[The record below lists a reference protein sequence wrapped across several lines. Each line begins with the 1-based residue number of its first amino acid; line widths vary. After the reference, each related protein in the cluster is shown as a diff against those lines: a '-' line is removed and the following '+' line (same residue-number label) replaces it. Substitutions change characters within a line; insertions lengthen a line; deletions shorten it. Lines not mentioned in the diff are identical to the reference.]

1 MTDFCY
7 DDFGGNVM
15 NTSGLSAPFKTN
27 FYYGWVVVFISG
39 LGVFFSGPG
48 QTYSVSVFIDSY
60 IKDFGW
66 SRSHVSA
73 IYSLAT
79 LAAGI
84 CMFFIGRFVD
94 KLGQRKMSVIVGTGL
109 AFACFWN
116 SMVINTA
123 MLFIGFFLIRI
134 LGQGSMSLIP
144 NTLVPQWFITKRG
157 KAMSLMAIGGFASSA
172 ALPPINA
179 WLVSQ
184 WGWSFSWKVWGIL
197 LLVIY
202 VPLAYLLIRNKPE
215 NIGEHPD
222 GIQMEWK
229 KENNRSGSIT
239 PVEEVNWTV
248 QEAIKTRAY
257 WLLLLCVGIP
267 ALVNTGLTFHLISI
281 FKTNGISPGIAA
293 LVLSL
298 MALIGFPVTLIAGPL
313 LDRVKVQYVLAGIFA
328 GEIIFILVL
337 LAADHTAIAIAFGVL
352 WGISG
357 GFERIALNYVWPSFF
372 GRKSLG
378 SIKGSAMTVT
388 VLGSALGPL
397 PFGLAFDLI
406 GGYEQILLVSMILPI
421 LGITAS
427 LLAKKP
433 MKALQ

>member
-1 MTDFCY
+1 MK
-7 DDFGGNVM
+7 
-15 NTSGLSAPFKTN
+15 TSGLSAPFKTN
-27 FYYGWVVVFISG
+27 FYYGWVIVFIAG

-73 IYSLAT
+73 VYSLAT

-84 CMFFIGRFVD
+84 CMFFVGRFVD
-94 KLGQRKMSVIVGTGL
+94 KWGQRKMSVIVGIGL
-109 AFACFWN
+109 ALASFWN
-116 SMVINTA
+116 SMVVNTA
-123 MLFIGFFLIRI
+123 MLFIGFFLIRV

-172 ALPPINA
+172 ALPPLNA
-179 WLVSQ
+179 WLVAT
-184 WGWSFSWKVWGIL
+184 WGWSFSWKVWGVL
-197 LLVIY
+197 LLVIF
-202 VPLAYLLIRNKPE
+202 VPLAYILIRNKPE
-215 NIGEHPD
+215 DIGEYPD
-222 GIQMEWK
+222 GVKPEWT
-229 KENNRSGSIT
+229 NDPSGPNKTSN
-239 PVEEVNWTV
+239 PFEEVNWTV
-248 QEAIKTRAY
+248 QEAVKTRAY
-257 WLLLLCVGIP
+257 WLLLFCVGIP

-337 LAADHTAIAIAFGVL
+337 LAADQTAIAIAFGVL

-357 GFERIALNYVWPSFF
+357 GFERITLNYVWPSFF
-372 GRKSLG
+372 GRQSLG

-397 PFGLAFDLI
+397 PFGLAYDYFA
-406 GGYEQILLVSMILPI
+406 GYEEILLMSIILPV
-421 LGITAS
+421 LGMAAAF
-427 LLAKKP
+427 LAKKP
-433 MKALQ
+433 EKEFL

>member
-1 MTDFCY
+1 
-7 DDFGGNVM
+7 M
-15 NTSGLSAPFKTN
+15 NTSSTSAPFKTN
-27 FYYGWVVVFISG
+27 FYYGWVIVFIAG

-73 IYSLAT
+73 VYSLAT

-84 CMFFIGRFVD
+84 CMFFVGRFVD
-94 KLGQRKMSVIVGTGL
+94 KWGQRKMSVIVGIGL
-109 AFACFWN
+109 AFASFWN
-116 SMVINTA
+116 SMVVNTA
-123 MLFIGFFLIRI
+123 MLFIGFFLIRL

-157 KAMSLMAIGGFASSA
+157 KALSLMAIGGFASSA
-172 ALPPINA
+172 ALPPLNA
-179 WLVSQ
+179 WLVAT
-184 WGWSFSWKVWGIL
+184 WGWSFSWKVWGVL
-197 LLVIY
+197 LLAVF
-202 VPLAYLLIRNKPE
+202 VPLAYFLIRNKPE
-215 NIGEHPD
+215 DIGEHPD
-222 GIQMEWK
+222 GLKPDWTIDPADP
-229 KENNRSGSIT
+229 NRT
-239 PVEEVNWTV
+239 RLPVEEVNWSV
-248 QEAIKTRAY
+248 QEAVKTRAY
-257 WLLLLCVGIP
+257 WLLLFCVGIP
-267 ALVNTGLTFHLISI
+267 SLVNTGLTFHLISI

-328 GEIIFILVL
+328 GEIIFILIL
-337 LAADHTAIAIAFGVL
+337 LAADQTAIAIAFGIL

-372 GRKSLG
+372 GRQSLG

-397 PFGLAFDLI
+397 PFGLAYDYF
-406 GGYEQILLVSMILPI
+406 GGYDEILLILITLPI
-421 LGITAS
+421 LGIAAS

-433 MKALQ
+433 VKEVH

>member
-1 MTDFCY
+1 
-7 DDFGGNVM
+7 M
-15 NTSGLSAPFKTN
+15 NTSSISAPFKTN
-27 FYYGWVVVFISG
+27 FYYGWVIVFIAG

-73 IYSLAT
+73 VYSLAT

-84 CMFFIGRFVD
+84 CMFFVGRFVD
-94 KLGQRKMSVIVGTGL
+94 KWGQRKMSVIVGIGL
-109 AFACFWN
+109 AFASFWN
-116 SMVINTA
+116 SMVVNTA
-123 MLFIGFFLIRI
+123 MLFIGFFLIRV

-172 ALPPINA
+172 ALPPLNA
-179 WLVSQ
+179 WLVAT
-184 WGWSFSWKVWGIL
+184 WGWSFSWKVWGVL
-197 LLVIY
+197 LLAVF
-202 VPLAYLLIRNKPE
+202 VPLAFFLIRNKPE
-215 NIGEHPD
+215 DIGEQPD
-222 GIQMEWK
+222 GLKPDWTIDPADH
-229 KENNRSGSIT
+229 NRT
-239 PVEEVNWTV
+239 RQPVEEVNWSV
-248 QEAIKTRAY
+248 QEAVKTRAY
-257 WLLLLCVGIP
+257 WLLLFCVGIP
-267 ALVNTGLTFHLISI
+267 SLVNTGLTFHLISI

-337 LAADHTAIAIAFGVL
+337 LAADQTAIAIAFGIL

-372 GRKSLG
+372 GRQSLG

-397 PFGLAFDLI
+397 PFGLAYDYFA
-406 GGYEQILLVSMILPI
+406 GYEEILLMSIALPVLGMI
-421 LGITAS
+421 AA

-433 MKALQ
+433 VKEF

>member
-1 MTDFCY
+1 MK
-7 DDFGGNVM
+7 
-15 NTSGLSAPFKTN
+15 TSGLSAPFKTN
-27 FYYGWVVVFISG
+27 FYYGWVIVFIAG

-73 IYSLAT
+73 VYSLAT

-84 CMFFIGRFVD
+84 CMFFVGRFVD
-94 KLGQRKMSVIVGTGL
+94 KWGQRKMSVIVGIGL
-109 AFACFWN
+109 ALASFWN
-116 SMVINTA
+116 SMVVNTA
-123 MLFIGFFLIRI
+123 MLFIGFFLIRV

-172 ALPPINA
+172 ALPPLNA
-179 WLVSQ
+179 WLVAT
-184 WGWSFSWKVWGIL
+184 WGWSFSWKVWGVL
-197 LLVIY
+197 LLVIF
-202 VPLAYLLIRNKPE
+202 VPLAYILIRNKPE
-215 NIGEHPD
+215 DIGEYPD
-222 GIQMEWK
+222 GVKPEWT
-229 KENNRSGSIT
+229 NDPSDSNRTSN
-239 PVEEVNWTV
+239 PFEEVNWTV
-248 QEAIKTRAY
+248 QEAVKTRAY
-257 WLLLLCVGIP
+257 WLLLFCVGIP

-337 LAADHTAIAIAFGVL
+337 LAADQTAIAIAFGVL

-357 GFERIALNYVWPSFF
+357 GFERITLNYVWPSFF
-372 GRKSLG
+372 GRQSLG

-397 PFGLAFDLI
+397 PFGLAYDYFA
-406 GGYEQILLVSMILPI
+406 GYQEILLMSIILPV
-421 LGITAS
+421 LGMAAA

-433 MKALQ
+433 EKELL

>member
-1 MTDFCY
+1 MK
-7 DDFGGNVM
+7 
-15 NTSGLSAPFKTN
+15 TSGLSAPFKTN
-27 FYYGWVVVFISG
+27 FYYGWVIVFIAG

-73 IYSLAT
+73 VYSLAT
-79 LAAGI
+79 LAAGV
-84 CMFFIGRFVD
+84 CMFFVGRFVD
-94 KLGQRKMSVIVGTGL
+94 KWGQRKMSVIVGIGL
-109 AFACFWN
+109 ALASFWN
-116 SMVINTA
+116 SMVVNTA
-123 MLFIGFFLIRI
+123 MLFIGFFLLRI
-134 LGQGSMSLIP
+134 LGQGSMTLIP

-157 KAMSLMAIGGFASSA
+157 KAMSFMAIGGFASSA
-172 ALPPINA
+172 VFPPLNA
-179 WLVSQ
+179 WLVAN

-197 LLVIY
+197 LLVVF
-202 VPLAYLLIRNKPE
+202 VPLAYFLIRNKPE
-215 NIGEHPD
+215 DIGEHPD
-222 GIQMEWK
+222 GIKPDWINDPADPTRTIK
-229 KENNRSGSIT
+229 
-239 PVEEVNWTV
+239 PFEEVNWTV
-248 QEAIKTRAY
+248 QEAAKTRAY
-257 WLLLLCVGIP
+257 WLLLFCVGIP
-267 ALVNTGLTFHLISI
+267 SLINTGLTFHLISI
-281 FKTNGISPGIAA
+281 LKTNGISPVIAA

-337 LAADHTAIAIAFGVL
+337 LAADKTAIAIAFGVL
-352 WGISG
+352 WGVSG
-357 GFERIALNYVWPSFF
+357 GFERITLNYVWPSFF

-397 PFGLAFDLI
+397 PFGLAYDYFR
-406 GGYEQILLVSMILPI
+406 GYEEILLISIILPL
-421 LGITAS
+421 LGIAAS

-433 MKALQ
+433 LKEVH

>member
-1 MTDFCY
+1 
-7 DDFGGNVM
+7 M
-15 NTSGLSAPFKTN
+15 NTSGSTAPFKTN
-27 FYYGWVVVFISG
+27 FYYGWVIVFIAG

-73 IYSLAT
+73 VYSLAT

-84 CMFFIGRFVD
+84 CMFFVGRFVD
-94 KLGQRKMSVIVGTGL
+94 KWGQRKMSVIVGIGL
-109 AFACFWN
+109 ALASFWN
-116 SMVINTA
+116 SMVVNTA
-123 MLFIGFFLIRI
+123 MLFIGFFLIRV

-172 ALPPINA
+172 ALPPLNA
-179 WLVSQ
+179 WLVAT
-184 WGWSFSWKVWGIL
+184 WGWSFSWKLWGVL
-197 LLVIY
+197 LLVVF
-202 VPLAYLLIRNKPE
+202 VPLAYFLIRNKPE
-215 NIGEHPD
+215 DIGEYPD
-222 GIQMEWK
+222 GVKPDWTDDLADSVRKIK
-229 KENNRSGSIT
+229 
-239 PVEEVNWTV
+239 PFEEVNWTI
-248 QEAIKTRAY
+248 QEAVKSRAY
-257 WLLLLCVGIP
+257 WLLLFCVGIP
-267 ALVNTGLTFHLISI
+267 SLINTGLTFHLISI

-298 MALIGFPVTLIAGPL
+298 MALIGFPVTLVAGPL

-337 LAADHTAIAIAFGVL
+337 LAADKPAIAIAFGVF

-357 GFERIALNYVWPSFF
+357 GFERITLNYVWPSFF
-372 GRKSLG
+372 GRQSLG

-397 PFGLAFDLI
+397 PFGLAYDFFS
-406 GGYEQILLVSMILPI
+406 GYEEILLMSIILPVM
-421 LGITAS
+421 GIIAA

-433 MKALQ
+433 VKEV

>member
-1 MTDFCY
+1 
-7 DDFGGNVM
+7 M
-15 NTSGLSAPFKTN
+15 NTSGSSAPFKTN
-27 FYYGWVVVFISG
+27 FYYGWVIVFIAG
-39 LGVFFSGPG
+39 MGVFFSGPG

-73 IYSLAT
+73 VYSLAT

-84 CMFFIGRFVD
+84 CMFFVGRFVD
-94 KLGQRKMSVIVGTGL
+94 KWGQRKMSVIVGIGL
-109 AFACFWN
+109 ALASFWN
-116 SMVINTA
+116 SMVVNTA

-134 LGQGSMSLIP
+134 LGQGSMTLIP

-157 KAMSLMAIGGFASSA
+157 KAMSFMAIGGFASSA
-172 ALPPINA
+172 ALPPLNA
-179 WLVSQ
+179 WLVAT

-197 LLVIY
+197 LLVVF
-202 VPLAYLLIRNKPE
+202 VPLAYFLIRNKPE
-215 NIGEHPD
+215 DIGEHPD
-222 GIQMEWK
+222 GVKPDWT
-229 KENNRSGSIT
+229 NDPADPNRTIK
-239 PVEEVNWTV
+239 PFEEVNWTV
-248 QEAIKTRAY
+248 QEAVKTRAY

-267 ALVNTGLTFHLISI
+267 SLVNTGLTFHLISI

-337 LAADHTAIAIAFGVL
+337 LAADKPAIAIAFGVF

-357 GFERIALNYVWPSFF
+357 GFERITLNYVWPSFF
-372 GRKSLG
+372 GRRSLG

-397 PFGLAFDLI
+397 PFGLAYDYF
-406 GGYEQILLVSMILPI
+406 GGYREILLMTIILPI

-433 MKALQ
+433 VKEAA

>member
-1 MTDFCY
+1 
-7 DDFGGNVM
+7 M
-15 NTSGLSAPFKTN
+15 NTSGSSAPFKTN
-27 FYYGWVVVFISG
+27 FYYGWVIVFIAG
-39 LGVFFSGPG
+39 MGVFFSGPG

-73 IYSLAT
+73 VYSLAT

-84 CMFFIGRFVD
+84 CMFFVGRFVD
-94 KLGQRKMSVIVGTGL
+94 KWGQRKMSVIVGIGL
-109 AFACFWN
+109 ALASFWN
-116 SMVINTA
+116 SMVVNTA

-134 LGQGSMSLIP
+134 LGQGSMTLIP

-157 KAMSLMAIGGFASSA
+157 KAMSFMAIGGFASSA
-172 ALPPINA
+172 ALPPLNA
-179 WLVSQ
+179 WLVAT

-197 LLVIY
+197 LLVVF
-202 VPLAYLLIRNKPE
+202 VPLAYFLIRNKPE
-215 NIGEHPD
+215 DIGEHPD
-222 GIQMEWK
+222 GVKPDWT
-229 KENNRSGSIT
+229 NDPADPNRTIK
-239 PVEEVNWTV
+239 PFEEVNWTV
-248 QEAIKTRAY
+248 QEAVKTRAY

-267 ALVNTGLTFHLISI
+267 SLVNTGLTFHLISI

-337 LAADHTAIAIAFGVL
+337 LAADKPAIAIAFGVF

-357 GFERIALNYVWPSFF
+357 GFERITLNYVWPSFF

-397 PFGLAFDLI
+397 PFGLAYDYF
-406 GGYEQILLVSMILPI
+406 GGYREILLMTIILPI

-433 MKALQ
+433 VKEAA

>member
-1 MTDFCY
+1 MK
-7 DDFGGNVM
+7 
-15 NTSGLSAPFKTN
+15 TSGLSAPFKTN
-27 FYYGWVVVFISG
+27 FYYGWVIVFIAG

-73 IYSLAT
+73 VYSLAT

-84 CMFFIGRFVD
+84 CMFFVGRFVD
-94 KLGQRKMSVIVGTGL
+94 KWGQRKMSVIVGIGL
-109 AFACFWN
+109 ALASFWN
-116 SMVINTA
+116 SMVVNTA
-123 MLFIGFFLIRI
+123 MLFIGFFLIRV

-172 ALPPINA
+172 ALPPLNA
-179 WLVSQ
+179 WLVAEY
-184 WGWSFSWKVWGIL
+184 GWSFSWKVWGVL
-197 LLVIY
+197 LLVVF

-215 NIGEHPD
+215 DIGEYPD
-222 GIQMEWK
+222 GIKPDWT
-229 KENNRSGSIT
+229 NDPADPNRTSK
-239 PVEEVNWTV
+239 PFEEVNWTV

-257 WLLLLCVGIP
+257 WLLLFCVGIP
-267 ALVNTGLTFHLISI
+267 SLVNTGLTFHLISI
-281 FKTNGISPGIAA
+281 FKTNGISPAIAA

-337 LAADHTAIAIAFGVL
+337 LAADQTAIAIAFGVL

-357 GFERIALNYVWPSFF
+357 GFERITLNFVWPSFF
-372 GRKSLG
+372 GRQSLG

-397 PFGLAFDLI
+397 PFGLAYDYF
-406 GGYEQILLVSMILPI
+406 GGYDEILLMSIILPI

-433 MKALQ
+433 VKEV

>member
-1 MTDFCY
+1 MK
-7 DDFGGNVM
+7 
-15 NTSGLSAPFKTN
+15 TSGLSAPFKTN
-27 FYYGWVVVFISG
+27 FYYGWVIVFIAG

-73 IYSLAT
+73 VYSLAT

-84 CMFFIGRFVD
+84 CMFFVGRFVD
-94 KLGQRKMSVIVGTGL
+94 KWGQRKMSVIVGIGL
-109 AFACFWN
+109 ALASFWN
-116 SMVINTA
+116 SMVVNTA
-123 MLFIGFFLIRI
+123 MLFIGFFLIRV

-172 ALPPINA
+172 ALPPFNA
-179 WLVSQ
+179 WLVAN
-184 WGWSFSWKVWGIL
+184 WGWSFSWKVWGVL
-197 LLVIY
+197 LLVVF
-202 VPLAYLLIRNKPE
+202 VPLAYFLIRNKPE
-215 NIGEHPD
+215 DIGEYPD
-222 GIQMEWK
+222 GIKPDWT
-229 KENNRSGSIT
+229 NDSADPNRTSN
-239 PVEEVNWTV
+239 PLEEVNWTV
-248 QEAIKTRAY
+248 QEAVKTRAY
-257 WLLLLCVGIP
+257 WLLLFCVGIP

-337 LAADHTAIAIAFGVL
+337 LAADQTAIAIAFGVL

-357 GFERIALNYVWPSFF
+357 GFERITLNYVWPSFF

-397 PFGLAFDLI
+397 PFGLAYDYFA
-406 GGYEQILLVSMILPI
+406 GYEEILLMSIILPV
-421 LGITAS
+421 LGMAAA

-433 MKALQ
+433 VKEFL

>member
-1 MTDFCY
+1 MK
-7 DDFGGNVM
+7 
-15 NTSGLSAPFKTN
+15 TSGSSAPFKTN
-27 FYYGWVVVFISG
+27 YYYGWVIVFIAG

-73 IYSLAT
+73 VYSLAT
-79 LAAGI
+79 LAAAV
-84 CMFFIGRFVD
+84 CMFFVGRFVD
-94 KLGQRKMSVIVGTGL
+94 KWGQRKMSVIVGIGL
-109 AFACFWN
+109 ALASFWN
-116 SMVINTA
+116 SMVVNTA
-123 MLFIGFFLIRI
+123 MLFIGFFLIRV

-157 KAMSLMAIGGFASSA
+157 KAMSLMAIGGFANSA
-172 ALPPINA
+172 ALPPLNA
-179 WLVSQ
+179 WLVAN
-184 WGWSFSWKVWGIL
+184 WGWSFSWKVWGVL

-202 VPLAYLLIRNKPE
+202 VPLAYFLIRNKPE
-215 NIGEHPD
+215 DIGEYPD
-222 GIQMEWK
+222 GVKPDWT
-229 KENNRSGSIT
+229 NDPADPNRT
-239 PVEEVNWTV
+239 LHPFEEVNWTV
-248 QEAIKTRAY
+248 QEAVKTRAY
-257 WLLLLCVGIP
+257 WFLLFCVGIP
-267 ALVNTGLTFHLISI
+267 SLVNTGLTFHLISI
-281 FKTNGISPGIAA
+281 FKTNGISPAIAA

-337 LAADHTAIAIAFGVL
+337 LAADQTSIAIAFGVL

-357 GFERIALNYVWPSFF
+357 GFERITLNYVWPSFF

-397 PFGLAFDLI
+397 PFGLAYDYF
-406 GGYEQILLVSMILPI
+406 GGYEEILLMSIALPL
-421 LGITAS
+421 LGMTAA

-433 MKALQ
+433 VKEF

>member
-1 MTDFCY
+1 MK
-7 DDFGGNVM
+7 
-15 NTSGLSAPFKTN
+15 TSGLSAPFKTN
-27 FYYGWVVVFISG
+27 FYYGWVIVFIAG

-73 IYSLAT
+73 VYSLAT

-84 CMFFIGRFVD
+84 CMFFVGRFVD
-94 KLGQRKMSVIVGTGL
+94 KWGQRKMSVIVGIGL
-109 AFACFWN
+109 ALASFWN
-116 SMVINTA
+116 SMVVNTA

-134 LGQGSMSLIP
+134 LGQGSMTLIP

-157 KAMSLMAIGGFASSA
+157 KAMSFMAIGGFASSA
-172 ALPPINA
+172 VFPPLNA
-179 WLVSQ
+179 WLVAN
-184 WGWSFSWKVWGIL
+184 WGWSFSWMLWGIL
-197 LLVIY
+197 LLVVF
-202 VPLAYLLIRNKPE
+202 VPLAYFLIRNKPE
-215 NIGEHPD
+215 DIGEHPD
-222 GIQMEWK
+222 GIKPDWI
-229 KENNRSGSIT
+229 NNTTESNRIT
-239 PVEEVNWTV
+239 KPIEEVNWTV
-248 QEAIKTRAY
+248 QEASKTRAY
-257 WLLLLCVGIP
+257 WLLLFCVGIP
-267 ALVNTGLTFHLISI
+267 SLVNTGLTFHLISI
-281 FKTNGISPGIAA
+281 FKSNGISPGIAA

-328 GEIIFILVL
+328 GEILFILIL
-337 LAADHTAIAIAFGVL
+337 LAADKPAIAIAFGVF

-357 GFERIALNYVWPSFF
+357 GFERITLNYVWPSFF

-397 PFGLAFDLI
+397 PFGLAYDYF
-406 GGYEQILLVSMILPI
+406 GGYEEILLMTIILPI

-427 LLAKKP
+427 LLANKP
-433 MKALQ
+433 VKEAA

>member
-1 MTDFCY
+1 
-7 DDFGGNVM
+7 M
-15 NTSGLSAPFKTN
+15 NTSSTSAPFKTN
-27 FYYGWVVVFISG
+27 FYYGWVIVFIAG

-73 IYSLAT
+73 VYSLAT

-84 CMFFIGRFVD
+84 CMFFVGRFVD
-94 KLGQRKMSVIVGTGL
+94 KWGQRKMSVIVGIGL
-109 AFACFWN
+109 AFASFWN
-116 SMVINTA
+116 SMVVNTA
-123 MLFIGFFLIRI
+123 MLFIGFFLIRL

-157 KAMSLMAIGGFASSA
+157 KALSLMAIGGFASSA
-172 ALPPINA
+172 ALPPLNA
-179 WLVSQ
+179 WLVAT
-184 WGWSFSWKVWGIL
+184 WGWSFSWKVWGVL
-197 LLVIY
+197 LLAVF
-202 VPLAYLLIRNKPE
+202 VPLAYFLIRNKPE
-215 NIGEHPD
+215 DIGEHPD
-222 GIQMEWK
+222 GLKPDWTIDPADP
-229 KENNRSGSIT
+229 NRT
-239 PVEEVNWTV
+239 RLPVEEVNWSV
-248 QEAIKTRAY
+248 QEAVKTRAY
-257 WLLLLCVGIP
+257 WLLLFCVGIP
-267 ALVNTGLTFHLISI
+267 SLVNTGLTFHLISI

-337 LAADHTAIAIAFGVL
+337 LAADKTAIAIAFGIL

-372 GRKSLG
+372 GRQSLG

-397 PFGLAFDLI
+397 PFGLAYDYF
-406 GGYEQILLVSMILPI
+406 GGYEDILLISITLPL
-421 LGITAS
+421 LGIAAS

-433 MKALQ
+433 VKEVH

>member
-1 MTDFCY
+1 
-7 DDFGGNVM
+7 M
-15 NTSGLSAPFKTN
+15 NTSGTSAPFKTN

-39 LGVFFSGPG
+39 LGIFFSGPG

-60 IKDFGW
+60 IRDFGW
-66 SRSHVSA
+66 SRSQVSA
-73 IYSLAT
+73 VYSLAT

-84 CMFFIGRFVD
+84 CMFFVGRFVD
-94 KLGQRKMSVIVGTGL
+94 KFGQRKMSVLVGIAL
-109 AFACFWN
+109 AIACFWN
-116 SMVINTA
+116 SMVVNTA
-123 MLFIGFFLIRI
+123 MLFIGFFLIRV

-144 NTLVPQWFITKRG
+144 NTLVPQWFIAKRG

-172 ALPPINA
+172 SLPPINA
-179 WLVSQ
+179 WLVSEY
-184 WGWSFSWKVWGIL
+184 GWSFSWKVWGIL

-202 VPLAYLLIRNKPE
+202 VPLAYFLIRNKPE
-215 NIGEHPD
+215 NIGEQPD
-222 GIQMEWK
+222 GIKRDWQVGK
-229 KENNRSGSIT
+229 HSANSSNI

-248 QEAIKTRAY
+248 KEAVKTRAY
-257 WLLLLCVGIP
+257 WLLLICVGIP
-267 ALVNTGLTFHLISI
+267 SLVNTGLTFHLISI

-313 LDRVKVQYVLAGIFA
+313 LDRIKVQYVLAGIFA

-337 LAADHTAIAIAFGVL
+337 MAADQTAIAIAFGVL

-372 GRKSLG
+372 GRQALG

-397 PFGLAFDLI
+397 PFGLAFDI
-406 GGYEQILLVSMILPI
+406 FGGYQQILLLSITLPI
-421 LGITAS
+421 LGIIAS

-433 MKALQ
+433 IKALQ

>member
-1 MTDFCY
+1 
-7 DDFGGNVM
+7 M
-15 NTSGLSAPFKTN
+15 NTSSTSAPFKTN
-27 FYYGWVVVFISG
+27 FYYGWVIVFIAG

-73 IYSLAT
+73 VYSLAT

-84 CMFFIGRFVD
+84 CMFFVGRFVD
-94 KLGQRKMSVIVGTGL
+94 KWGQRKMSVIVGIGL
-109 AFACFWN
+109 AFASFWN
-116 SMVINTA
+116 SMVVNTA
-123 MLFIGFFLIRI
+123 MLFIGFFLIRL

-157 KAMSLMAIGGFASSA
+157 KALSLMAIGGFASSA
-172 ALPPINA
+172 ALPPLNA
-179 WLVSQ
+179 WLVAT
-184 WGWSFSWKVWGIL
+184 WGWSFSWKVWGVL
-197 LLVIY
+197 LLAVF
-202 VPLAYLLIRNKPE
+202 VPLAFFLIRNKPE
-215 NIGEHPD
+215 DIGEQPD
-222 GIQMEWK
+222 GLKPNWTIDPADP
-229 KENNRSGSIT
+229 NRT
-239 PVEEVNWTV
+239 RLPVEEVNWSV
-248 QEAIKTRAY
+248 QEAVKTRAY
-257 WLLLLCVGIP
+257 WLLLFCVGIP
-267 ALVNTGLTFHLISI
+267 SLVNTGLTFHLISI

-337 LAADHTAIAIAFGVL
+337 LAADQTAIAIAFGIL

-372 GRKSLG
+372 GRQSLG

-397 PFGLAFDLI
+397 PFGLAYDYFA
-406 GGYEQILLVSMILPI
+406 GYEEILLMSIALPVLGMI
-421 LGITAS
+421 AA

-433 MKALQ
+433 VKEF

>member
-1 MTDFCY
+1 
-7 DDFGGNVM
+7 M
-15 NTSGLSAPFKTN
+15 NTSSSSAPFKTN
-27 FYYGWVVVFISG
+27 FYYGWVVVFIAG

-73 IYSLAT
+73 VYSLAT

-109 AFACFWN
+109 AVACFWN
-116 SMVINTA
+116 SLVVNTA

-157 KAMSLMAIGGFASSA
+157 KAMSFMAIGGFASSA

-184 WGWSFSWKVWGIL
+184 WGWSFSWKVWGVL
-197 LLVIY
+197 LLAIY

-215 NIGEHPD
+215 NIGEQPD
-222 GIQMEWK
+222 GMK
-229 KENNRSGSIT
+229 VDLKNGA
-239 PVEEVNWTV
+239 VEQQISPADKEVNWTV
-248 QEAIKTRAY
+248 QEAVKTRAY

-298 MALIGFPVTLIAGPL
+298 MALIGFPVTLIAGPI

-328 GEIIFILVL
+328 GEIVFILVL
-337 LAADHTAIAIAFGVL
+337 LAAHQTVTAIVFGVL

-372 GRKSLG
+372 GRKALG

-397 PFGLAFDLI
+397 PFGLAFDLF
-406 GGYEQILLVSMILPI
+406 GGYEQILLLTIILPL

-433 MKALQ
+433 MKAVHE

>member
-1 MTDFCY
+1 
-7 DDFGGNVM
+7 M
-15 NTSGLSAPFKTN
+15 NTSSTSAPFKTN
-27 FYYGWVVVFISG
+27 FYYGWVIVFIAG

-73 IYSLAT
+73 VYSLAT

-84 CMFFIGRFVD
+84 CMFFVGRFVD
-94 KLGQRKMSVIVGTGL
+94 KWGQRKMSVFVGIGL
-109 AFACFWN
+109 AFASFWN
-116 SMVINTA
+116 SMVVNTA
-123 MLFIGFFLIRI
+123 MLFIGFFLIRL

-144 NTLVPQWFITKRG
+144 NTLVPQWFINKRG
-157 KAMSLMAIGGFASSA
+157 KALSLMAIGGFASSA
-172 ALPPINA
+172 ALPPLNA
-179 WLVSQ
+179 WLVAT
-184 WGWSFSWKVWGIL
+184 WGWGFTWKVWGVL
-197 LLVIY
+197 LLVVF
-202 VPLAYLLIRNKPE
+202 VPLAFFLIRNKPE
-215 NIGEHPD
+215 DIGEHPD
-222 GIQMEWK
+222 GIKPDWTNDPADPARTIK
-229 KENNRSGSIT
+229 
-239 PVEEVNWTV
+239 PFVEVNWTV
-248 QEAIKTRAY
+248 QEAVKTHAY
-257 WLLLLCVGIP
+257 WLLLFCVGIP
-267 ALVNTGLTFHLISI
+267 SLVNTGLTFHLISI

-337 LAADHTAIAIAFGVL
+337 LAADQTAIAIAFGIL

-372 GRKSLG
+372 GRQSLG

-397 PFGLAFDLI
+397 PFGLAYDYF
-406 GGYEQILLVSMILPI
+406 GGYDEILLILITLPL
-421 LGITAS
+421 LGIAAS

-433 MKALQ
+433 VKEVH

>member
-1 MTDFCY
+1 
-7 DDFGGNVM
+7 M
-15 NTSGLSAPFKTN
+15 NTSSSSAPFKTN
-27 FYYGWVVVFISG
+27 FYYGWVIVFIAG
-39 LGVFFSGPG
+39 LGIFFSGPG

-73 IYSLAT
+73 VYSLAT

-84 CMFFIGRFVD
+84 CMFFVGRFVD
-94 KLGQRKMSVIVGTGL
+94 KWGQRKMSVIVGIGL
-109 AFACFWN
+109 ALASFWN
-116 SMVINTA
+116 SMVVNTA
-123 MLFIGFFLIRI
+123 MLFIGFFLIRV

-172 ALPPINA
+172 ALPPLNA
-179 WLVSQ
+179 WLVAT
-184 WGWSFSWKVWGIL
+184 WGWSFSWKVWGVL
-197 LLVIY
+197 LLVVF

-215 NIGEHPD
+215 DIGEHPD
-222 GIQMEWK
+222 GINPDWT
-229 KENNRSGSIT
+229 NDPVNPNRT
-239 PVEEVNWTV
+239 VKPFEEVNWTV

-257 WLLLLCVGIP
+257 WLLLFCVGIP
-267 ALVNTGLTFHLISI
+267 SLVNTGLTFHLISI

-337 LAADHTAIAIAFGVL
+337 MAADQTAIAIVFGVL

-357 GFERIALNYVWPSFF
+357 GFERITLNYVWPSFF
-372 GRKSLG
+372 GRQSLG

-397 PFGLAFDLI
+397 PFGLAYDYFA
-406 GGYEQILLVSMILPI
+406 GYEEILWMTTILPI
-421 LGITAS
+421 LGIIAA

-433 MKALQ
+433 VKEMQ

>member
-1 MTDFCY
+1 
-7 DDFGGNVM
+7 M
-15 NTSGLSAPFKTN
+15 NTSGSSAPFKTN
-27 FYYGWVVVFISG
+27 FYYGWVIVFIAG
-39 LGVFFSGPG
+39 MGVFFSGPG

-73 IYSLAT
+73 VYSLAT

-84 CMFFIGRFVD
+84 CMFFVGRFVD
-94 KLGQRKMSVIVGTGL
+94 KWGQRKMSVIVGIGL
-109 AFACFWN
+109 ALASFWN
-116 SMVINTA
+116 SMVVNTA
-123 MLFIGFFLIRI
+123 MLFIGFFLIRV

-172 ALPPINA
+172 ALPPLNA
-179 WLVSQ
+179 WLVAT
-184 WGWSFSWKVWGIL
+184 WGWSFSWKVWGVL
-197 LLVIY
+197 LLVVF
-202 VPLAYLLIRNKPE
+202 VPLAYFLIRNKPE
-215 NIGEHPD
+215 DIGEYPD
-222 GIQMEWK
+222 GVKPDWA
-229 KENNRSGSIT
+229 NDPADPNRTIK
-239 PVEEVNWTV
+239 PFEEVNWTV
-248 QEAIKTRAY
+248 QEAVKTRAY
-257 WLLLLCVGIP
+257 WLLLFCVGIP
-267 ALVNTGLTFHLISI
+267 SLVNTGLTFHLISI
-281 FKTNGISPGIAA
+281 FKTNGISPAIAA

-313 LDRVKVQYVLAGIFA
+313 LDRVKVQYVLAGIFT

-337 LAADHTAIAIAFGVL
+337 LAADQTAIAIAFGVL

-357 GFERIALNYVWPSFF
+357 GFERITLNYVWPSFF

-397 PFGLAFDLI
+397 PFGLAYDYF
-406 GGYEQILLVSMILPI
+406 GGYEEILLMSIVLPVLGMI
-421 LGITAS
+421 AS

-433 MKALQ
+433 VKEAA

>member
-1 MTDFCY
+1 MK
-7 DDFGGNVM
+7 
-15 NTSGLSAPFKTN
+15 TSGLSAPFKTN
-27 FYYGWVVVFISG
+27 FYYGWVIVFIAG

-73 IYSLAT
+73 VYSLAT

-84 CMFFIGRFVD
+84 CMFFVGRFVD
-94 KLGQRKMSVIVGTGL
+94 KWGQRKMSVIVGIGL
-109 AFACFWN
+109 ALASFWN
-116 SMVINTA
+116 SMVVNTA
-123 MLFIGFFLIRI
+123 MLFIGFFLIRV

-172 ALPPINA
+172 ALPPLNA
-179 WLVSQ
+179 WLVAN
-184 WGWSFSWKVWGIL
+184 WGWSFSWKVWGVL
-197 LLVIY
+197 LLVVF
-202 VPLAYLLIRNKPE
+202 VPLAYILIRNKPE
-215 NIGEHPD
+215 DIGEYPD
-222 GIQMEWK
+222 GFKPEWT
-229 KENNRSGSIT
+229 NDPADPNRTSK
-239 PVEEVNWTV
+239 PFEEVNWTV
-248 QEAIKTRAY
+248 QEAVKTRAY
-257 WLLLLCVGIP
+257 WLLLFCVGIP

-337 LAADHTAIAIAFGVL
+337 LAADQTAIAIAFGVL

-357 GFERIALNYVWPSFF
+357 GFERITLNYVWPSFF
-372 GRKSLG
+372 GRQSLG
-378 SIKGSAMTVT
+378 SIKGSGMTVT

-397 PFGLAFDLI
+397 PFGLAYDYFA
-406 GGYEQILLVSMILPI
+406 GYEEILLMSIILPVM
-421 LGITAS
+421 GMAAA

-433 MKALQ
+433 EKELL

>member
-1 MTDFCY
+1 
-7 DDFGGNVM
+7 M
-15 NTSGLSAPFKTN
+15 NTSGSSSPFKTN
-27 FYYGWVVVFISG
+27 FYYGWVIVFIAG

-73 IYSLAT
+73 VYSLAT

-94 KLGQRKMSVIVGTGL
+94 KWGQRKMSVIVGIGL
-109 AFACFWN
+109 ALASFWN
-116 SMVINTA
+116 SMVVNTA

-172 ALPPINA
+172 SLPPLNA
-179 WLVSQ
+179 WLVAEY
-184 WGWSFSWKVWGIL
+184 GWSFSWKVWGVL
-197 LLVIY
+197 LLVVF
-202 VPLAYLLIRNKPE
+202 VPLAYFLIRNKPE
-215 NIGEHPD
+215 DIGEYPD
-222 GIQMEWK
+222 GLKPDWTDDPADPKRTIK
-229 KENNRSGSIT
+229 
-239 PVEEVNWTV
+239 PFEEVNWTV
-248 QEAIKTRAY
+248 QEAVKTRAY
-257 WLLLLCVGIP
+257 WLLLFCVGIP
-267 ALVNTGLTFHLISI
+267 SLVNTGLTFHLISI
-281 FKTNGISPGIAA
+281 FKTNGISPAIAA

-298 MALIGFPVTLIAGPL
+298 MALIGFPVTLVAGPM

-328 GEIIFILVL
+328 GEILFILVL
-337 LAADHTAIAIAFGVL
+337 LAADQTAIAIAFGVL

-357 GFERIALNYVWPSFF
+357 GFERITLNYVWPSFF

-397 PFGLAFDLI
+397 PFGLAYDFF
-406 GGYEQILLVSMILPI
+406 GGYEEILLMTIILPV
-421 LGITAS
+421 LGMIAA

-433 MKALQ
+433 VKEF

>member
-1 MTDFCY
+1 MK
-7 DDFGGNVM
+7 
-15 NTSGLSAPFKTN
+15 TSSSSAPFKTN
-27 FYYGWVVVFISG
+27 FYYGWVIVFIAG

-73 IYSLAT
+73 VYSLAT

-84 CMFFIGRFVD
+84 CMFFVGRFVD
-94 KLGQRKMSVIVGTGL
+94 KLGQRKMSVIVGIGL
-109 AFACFWN
+109 ALASFWN
-116 SMVINTA
+116 SMVVNTA
-123 MLFIGFFLIRI
+123 MLFIGFFLIRV

-172 ALPPINA
+172 ALPPLNA
-179 WLVSQ
+179 WLVAT
-184 WGWSFSWKVWGIL
+184 WGWSFSWKVWGVLL
-197 LLVIY
+197 LLVF
-202 VPLAYLLIRNKPE
+202 VPLAYFLIRNKPE
-215 NIGEHPD
+215 DIGEHPD
-222 GIQMEWK
+222 GFKPEWT
-229 KENNRSGSIT
+229 NDPADPNRISK
-239 PVEEVNWTV
+239 PAEEVNWTV
-248 QEAIKTRAY
+248 QEAVKTRAY
-257 WLLLLCVGIP
+257 WLLLFCVGIP
-267 ALVNTGLTFHLISI
+267 SLVNTGLTFHLISI

-328 GEIIFILVL
+328 GEILFILVL
-337 LAADHTAIAIAFGVL
+337 LAADQTAIAIAFGVL

-357 GFERIALNYVWPSFF
+357 GFERITLNYVWPSFF

-397 PFGLAFDLI
+397 PFGLAYDYF
-406 GGYEQILLVSMILPI
+406 GGYEEILVMSIILPV
-421 LGITAS
+421 LGMAAA

-433 MKALQ
+433 EKEFL

>member
-1 MTDFCY
+1 
-7 DDFGGNVM
+7 M
-15 NTSGLSAPFKTN
+15 NTSGSSAPFKTN
-27 FYYGWVVVFISG
+27 FYYGWVIVFIAG

-73 IYSLAT
+73 VYSLAT

-84 CMFFIGRFVD
+84 CMFFVGRFVD
-94 KLGQRKMSVIVGTGL
+94 KWGQRKLSVIVGIGL
-109 AFACFWN
+109 ALASFWN
-116 SMVINTA
+116 SMVVNTA
-123 MLFIGFFLIRI
+123 MLFIGFFLIRV

-172 ALPPINA
+172 ALPPLNA
-179 WLVSQ
+179 WLVAT
-184 WGWSFSWKVWGIL
+184 WGWSFSWKVWGVL
-197 LLVIY
+197 LLVVF
-202 VPLAYLLIRNKPE
+202 VPLAYFLIRNKPE
-215 NIGEHPD
+215 DIGEYPD
-222 GIQMEWK
+222 GVKPDWT
-229 KENNRSGSIT
+229 NDPADPNRTIK
-239 PVEEVNWTV
+239 PFEEVNWTV
-248 QEAIKTRAY
+248 QEAVKTRAY
-257 WLLLLCVGIP
+257 WLLLFCVGIP
-267 ALVNTGLTFHLISI
+267 SLVNTGLTFHLISI
-281 FKTNGISPGIAA
+281 FKTNGISPAIAA

-337 LAADHTAIAIAFGVL
+337 LAADQTAIAIAFGVL

-372 GRKSLG
+372 GRQSLG

-397 PFGLAFDLI
+397 PFGLAYDYF
-406 GGYEQILLVSMILPI
+406 GGYKEILLISIILPL
-421 LGITAS
+421 LGIAAS

-433 MKALQ
+433 VKEVL

>member
-1 MTDFCY
+1 MK
-7 DDFGGNVM
+7 
-15 NTSGLSAPFKTN
+15 TSGLSAPFKTN
-27 FYYGWVVVFISG
+27 FYYGWVIVFIAG

-73 IYSLAT
+73 VYSLAT

-84 CMFFIGRFVD
+84 CMFFVGRFVD
-94 KLGQRKMSVIVGTGL
+94 KWGQRKMSVIVGTGL
-109 AFACFWN
+109 ALASFWN
-116 SMVINTA
+116 SMVVNTA
-123 MLFIGFFLIRI
+123 MLFIGFFLIRV

-172 ALPPINA
+172 ALPPLNA
-179 WLVSQ
+179 WLVAT
-184 WGWSFSWKVWGIL
+184 WGWSFSWRVWGIL
-197 LLVIY
+197 LLLVF
-202 VPLAYLLIRNKPE
+202 VPLAFFLIRNKPE
-215 NIGEHPD
+215 DIGEYPD
-222 GIQMEWK
+222 GIKPNWTNDPADPNTTRK
-229 KENNRSGSIT
+229 
-239 PVEEVNWTV
+239 PLEEVNWTV
-248 QEAIKTRAY
+248 QEAVKTRAY
-257 WLLLLCVGIP
+257 WLLLFCVGIP

-293 LVLSL
+293 LALSL

-313 LDRVKVQYVLAGIFA
+313 LDRVKVQYILAGIFA
-328 GEIIFILVL
+328 GEIIFVLVL
-337 LAADHTAIAIAFGVL
+337 LAADQTAIAIAFGVL

-357 GFERIALNYVWPSFF
+357 GFERITLNYVWPSFF
-372 GRKSLG
+372 GRQSLG

-397 PFGLAFDLI
+397 PFGLAYDYF
-406 GGYEQILLVSMILPI
+406 GGYEEILLITIILPI
-421 LGITAS
+421 LGITVS

-433 MKALQ
+433 VKDV

>member
-1 MTDFCY
+1 
-7 DDFGGNVM
+7 M

-27 FYYGWVVVFISG
+27 FYYGWVIVFIAG

-73 IYSLAT
+73 VYSLAT

-84 CMFFIGRFVD
+84 CMFFVGRFVD
-94 KLGQRKMSVIVGTGL
+94 KWGQRKMSVIVGIGL
-109 AFACFWN
+109 AFASFWN
-116 SMVINTA
+116 SMVVNTA
-123 MLFIGFFLIRI
+123 MLFIGFFLIRV

-172 ALPPINA
+172 ALPPLNA
-179 WLVSQ
+179 WLVAT

-197 LLVIY
+197 LLVVF

-215 NIGEHPD
+215 DIGEYPD
-222 GIQMEWK
+222 GVKRNWT
-229 KENNRSGSIT
+229 NDHADPNRTSKHF
-239 PVEEVNWTV
+239 EEVNWTV
-248 QEAIKTRAY
+248 QEAVKTRAY
-257 WLLLLCVGIP
+257 WLLLFCVGIP
-267 ALVNTGLTFHLISI
+267 SLVNTGLTFHLISI

-337 LAADHTAIAIAFGVL
+337 LAADRTAIAIIFGVL

-357 GFERIALNYVWPSFF
+357 GFERITLNYVWPSFF
-372 GRKSLG
+372 GRQSLG

-397 PFGLAFDLI
+397 PFGLAFDLF
-406 GGYEQILLVSMILPI
+406 GGYEEILLFSIILPV

-433 MKALQ
+433 VKEG